1 MKYLLD
7 FSAQKAK
14 LDTQIQRSQDLEV
27 LIEADENEERQL
39 KENLLNLE
47 SELDNINK
55 KIMDVGGDNYK

>member
-1 MKYLLD
+1 M
-7 FSAQKAK
+7 
-14 LDTQIQRSQDLEV
+14 

-47 SELDNINK
+47 SELENINK